1 MVHLRIEQGE
11 AGSFEV
17 ELNKDEFTIGRG
29 TVNDLHF
36 RSPWLSR
43 LHARIVR
50 RQGRYYLSDADS
62 RNGTFLNGEI
72 LREERDLCHGD
83 VITLG
88 ELQLHF
94 IDAAATPLRVSNVA
108 VPLNTSGTVMIKSE
122 ELVFG
127 RYRESP
133 ATAEIGQFDPAQSL
147 MPALTSAASA
157 LISHYPLEELVEL
170 IMKLIF
176 EAVVAER
183 GALLLRSRAGDG
195 DGELRMAAQRG
206 YGEGEE
212 VQISRTI
219 VKEVLENQ
227 KAVLMLDA
235 HTDERFD
242 QAQSI
247 LLQGIRSIICV
258 PLWNNREVIGLLY
271 LDHRVTGQMFTEND
285 LRLVGLIGN
294 MAAVKIENVLLLE
307 EQIEKKRMEEQ
318 LALGAKIQRG
328 LLPAEIP
335 QIPGYDLFGENQ
347 SCYEIGGDYY
357 DFIPKGDGKL
367 AVVIADIS
375 GKGVGA
381 ALLMAVLQASLRSLI
396 HTAAEPAVL
405 VEQLNRV
412 LVESS
417 PSNKFATLFYAELD
431 PHTHTVEYVNG
442 GHNPALVAAQGEVEE
457 LGSSGPI
464 VGLIPE
470 ARFVSR
476 RISLPPGGVLLLYT
490 DGVTELTNAEGEEF
504 ETERLVEL
512 LRENRSADAGSLA
525 QVLRDRM
532 DDFCAAEGPED
543 DTTIVVVR
551 RVS

>member
-1 MVHLRIEQGE
+1 MAHLRIEQGE
-11 AGSFEV
+11 GVSFEV
-17 ELNKDEFTIGRG
+17 ELDKDEFSIGRG

-43 LHARIVR
+43 LHAKLVR
-50 RQGRYYLSDADS
+50 RRGDFYLSDAGS
-62 RNGTFLNGEI
+62 RNGTFLNGEL
-72 LREERDLCHGD
+72 LRAEQLLRHGD
-83 VITLG
+83 VIALG

-94 IDAAATPLRVSNVA
+94 IDVVTSPLRVSNVA
-108 VPLNTSGTVMIKSE
+108 VPLNATGTVMINSD

-127 RYRESP
+127 RYREAP
-133 ATAEIGQFDPAQSL
+133 ATAELGQIDAAQSL
-147 MPALTSAASA
+147 MPALTAAASA

-170 IMKLIF
+170 VMNLIF

-183 GALLLRSRAGDG
+183 GALLLRSRD
-195 DGELRMAAQRG
+195 DEESDLRIAAQRG

-219 VKEVLENQ
+219 IKEVLENR

-235 HTDERFD
+235 RTDERFD

-247 LLQGIRSIICV
+247 LLQGIRSIICA

-271 LDHRVTGQMFTEND
+271 LDHRVTGQMFNEHD
-285 LRLVGLIGN
+285 LRLVGLIAN

-307 EQIEKKRMEEQ
+307 EQLEKKRMEEQ

-328 LLPAEIP
+328 LLPAQIP
-335 QIPGYDLFGENQ
+335 QIPGYELFGENQ

-396 HTAAEPAVL
+396 HTAAAPAEL
-405 VEQLNRV
+405 VVQLNRV
-412 LVESS
+412 LVENS
-417 PSNKFATLFYAELD
+417 PPNKFATLFYAELD
-431 PHTHTVEYVNG
+431 PQAHTIEYVNG
-442 GHNPALVAAQGEVEE
+442 GHNPALVRAQGKIEE
-457 LGSSGPI
+457 LRSSGPI
-464 VGLIPE
+464 VGLIPDV
-470 ARFVSR
+470 RFESR
-476 RISLPPGGVLLLYT
+476 RISLAPGGVLLLYT
-490 DGVTELTNAEGEEF
+490 DGISELTDADGEEF
-504 ETERLVEL
+504 GTERLIAL
-512 LRENRSADAGSLA
+512 LREPDPADASSLA
-525 QVLRDRM
+525 QAIRDRM
-532 DDFCAAEGPED
+532 EDFCAAEGPAD
-543 DTTIVVVR
+543 DTTLVVVR
-551 RVS
+551 RLD

>member
-1 MVHLRIEQGE
+1 MAHLRIEQGE
-11 AGSFEV
+11 GVSFEV
-17 ELNKDEFTIGRG
+17 ELDKDEFSIGRG

-43 LHARIVR
+43 LHAKLVR
-50 RQGRYYLSDADS
+50 RRGDFYLSDAGS
-62 RNGTFLNGEI
+62 RNGTFLNGEL
-72 LREERDLCHGD
+72 LRAEQLLRHGD
-83 VITLG
+83 VIALG

-94 IDAAATPLRVSNVA
+94 IDVVTSPLRVSNVA
-108 VPLNTSGTVMIKSE
+108 VPLNATGTVMINSD

-127 RYRESP
+127 RYREAP
-133 ATAEIGQFDPAQSL
+133 ATAELGQIDAAQSL
-147 MPALTSAASA
+147 MPALTAAASA

-170 IMKLIF
+170 VMNLIF

-183 GALLLRSRAGDG
+183 GALLLRSRD
-195 DGELRMAAQRG
+195 DEESDLRIAAQRG

-219 VKEVLENQ
+219 IKEVLENR

-235 HTDERFD
+235 RTDERFD

-247 LLQGIRSIICV
+247 LLQGIHSIICA

-271 LDHRVTGQMFTEND
+271 LDHRVTGQMFNEHD
-285 LRLVGLIGN
+285 LRLVGLIAN

-307 EQIEKKRMEEQ
+307 EQLEKKRMEEQ

-328 LLPAEIP
+328 LLPAQIP
-335 QIPGYDLFGENQ
+335 QIPGYELFGENQ

-396 HTAAEPAVL
+396 HTAAAPAEL
-405 VEQLNRV
+405 VVQLNRV
-412 LVESS
+412 LVENS
-417 PSNKFATLFYAELD
+417 PPNKFATLFYAELD
-431 PHTHTVEYVNG
+431 PQAHTIEYVNG
-442 GHNPALVAAQGEVEE
+442 GHNPALVRAQGKIEE
-457 LGSSGPI
+457 LRSSGPI
-464 VGLIPE
+464 VGLIPDV
-470 ARFVSR
+470 RFESR
-476 RISLPPGGVLLLYT
+476 RISLAPGGVLLLYT
-490 DGVTELTNAEGEEF
+490 DGISELTDADGEEF
-504 ETERLVEL
+504 GTERLIAL
-512 LRENRSADAGSLA
+512 LREPDPADASSLA
-525 QVLRDRM
+525 QAIRDRM
-532 DDFCAAEGPED
+532 EDFCAAEGPAD
-543 DTTIVVVR
+543 DTTLVVVR
-551 RVS
+551 RLD